1 MTKSKREYSSQV
13 CTSSLV
19 NHGAWVGEPRER
31 VFYRGT
37 KALGTRW
44 PIGDGPANVAVN

>member
-1 MTKSKREYSSQV
+1 MHKSKRECGSQV
-13 CTSSLV
+13 CTSGLV
-19 NHGAWVGEPRER
+19 KHGARIGEPRER

-44 PIGDGPANVAVN
+44 PVGDGPANVAVV